1 MSKPS
6 HILPL
11 ALGLVLLGAS
21 FATAQTRTPT
31 SPLDNPPAND
41 PTTEPPE
48 EGRPSGPPPGVTPT
62 APPSVPDSRLPRG
75 AIMPAGGGPAVEL
88 DQLLPDGVASAA
100 G

>member
-21 FATAQTRTPT
+21 FAAAQTRTPT
-31 SPLDNPPAND
+31 SPLDNPTAND

-48 EGRPSGPPPGVTPT
+48 EG
-62 APPSVPDSRLPRG
+62 
-75 AIMPAGGGPAVEL
+75 
-88 DQLLPDGVASAA
+88 
-100 G
+100 